1 MIVLR
6 SKAQLDSFMERNPF
20 RVEYDEGG
28 YTWESCPCCGQDHMQ
43 YEREA
48 GEYGVSTV
56 LRPARRGVSRVVEVY
71 EEEYYTYNEHDEI
84 EDRHYRVVKTK
95 TVAIYRP
102 RK

>member
-6 SKAQLDSFMERNPF
+6 SKAQLDSFMERHPF
-20 RVEYDEGG
+20 RVEYTEGG
-28 YTWESCPCCGQDHMQ
+28 YSWEQCSCCYQDYMQ
-43 YEREA
+43 HKTEP

-56 LRPARRGVSRVVEVY
+56 LRPARRGGSRVVEVF

-84 EDRHYRVVKTK
+84 EERHYRVVQTK